1 MKVEHW
7 QSQERCPELQLT
19 WTNLLGACLGGEGS
33 PRADH
38 TCDTRKGEQSIS
50 LNPMDPAHVS
60 TLRCRSTGQLQST
73 DRRFQEDVDERL
85 GLNHRILI
93 EERKSALDREVKRLI
108 ARYPKG
114 EIPESA
120 LRSRI
125 EELETTTDGKLPAL
139 CCVLRLWARRRF
151 GARW

>member
-1 MKVEHW
+1 
-7 QSQERCPELQLT
+7 
-19 WTNLLGACLGGEGS
+19 
-33 PRADH
+33 
-38 TCDTRKGEQSIS
+38 
-50 LNPMDPAHVS
+50 
-60 TLRCRSTGQLQST
+60 LQST